1 MLKLFEQIWV
11 DLKLTISQSELP
23 KAEQKFLI
31 GNIRKEFY
39 CGLIEDLIEYQGFD
53 VAQIVYTEL
62 LNSHLKLNSVDRI
75 IGLKISA
82 LQLKMDEF
90 EPLFLDILTM
100 GDLTPGGAESMGE
113 LLLKFEIDAD
123 KQKAVNLA
131 INLQEAMREGET
143 NMLPTLFDSLARVY
157 CENQ

>member
-1 MLKLFEQIWV
+1 
-11 DLKLTISQSELP
+11 
-23 KAEQKFLI
+23 
-31 GNIRKEFY
+31 
-39 CGLIEDLIEYQGFD
+39 LIEYQGFD